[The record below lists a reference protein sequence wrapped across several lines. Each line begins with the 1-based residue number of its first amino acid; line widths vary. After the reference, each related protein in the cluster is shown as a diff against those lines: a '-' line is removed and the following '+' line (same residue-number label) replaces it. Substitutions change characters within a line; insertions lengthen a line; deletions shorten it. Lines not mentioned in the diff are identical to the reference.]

1 MPSIFNNTNTSEI
14 LNINVTATASQYLEN
29 NTKNNFLELDSEKS
43 ASQLAFIIVMG
54 AAVLVAIII
63 GIIFGIK
70 ESNHTQ
76 SWVNWVREKQLGLV

>member
-29 NTKNNFLELDSEKS
+29 NTKNNFLEIDSEKS
-43 ASQLAFIIVMG
+43 ASQLAFVILLG

-70 ESNHTQ
+70 ECNRTQ
-76 SWVNWVREKQLGLV
+76 AWVNWVREKKQGF